1 METPDSISWAV
12 SVSRL
17 FLSSAAPRQIS
28 SILRRANTPYRGV
41 NKEGR
46 KSRFKTEHTLPS
58 CTCTRMLRPL
68 AGDQAPYRTWSV
80 VRTRLSAQKHGFGS
94 ISAAPVTASAFQH
107 QHQQR
112 RSAAKGKGRGPHWRR
127 RFPWSSNLTPS
138 RPFPIIFTPLPALDG
153 KVRISN
159 LRLTPR
165 PEPRYDRPPKLAS
178 SDAKASAI
186 QYRGFA
192 GQGPTR
198 THLNLLFFWG
208 RAKGLVRAASHL
220 NKTDFGPL
228 PIGQAARG
236 VRSRLRTGQALG

>member
-1 METPDSISWAV
+1 MYAHAATAGRRPS
-12 SVSRL
+12 SVSYML
-17 FLSSAAPRQIS
+17 V
-28 SILRRANTPYRGV
+28 GV
-41 NKEGR
+41 VR
-46 KSRFKTEHTLPS
+46 I
-58 CTCTRMLRPL
+58 
-68 AGDQAPYRTWSV
+68 
-80 VRTRLSAQKHGFGS
+80 RTRLGAETWLLGHLSRPCHCFSIPARGVPLRGEGEGSQCGVVVHGLQ
-94 ISAAPVTASAFQH
+94 PTC
-107 QHQQR
+107 
-112 RSAAKGKGRGPHWRR
+112 
-127 RFPWSSNLTPS
+127 TPS

-208 RAKGLVRAASHL
+208 RRAKGLVRAASHL

-228 PIGQAARG
+228 LIGQAARG
-236 VRSRLRTGQALG
+236 VRSLLRTGQALE